1 MGRKRIEPAITI
13 EYLSILDEDGNFD
26 DPLEPEIN
34 AETLLKMYRSM
45 LLGRRFD
52 ERMLDLQRQGRIGTF
67 PPIKG
72 QEAAQ
77 IGSVALLRDSDWLA
91 PSFRE
96 TAAEIMRG
104 RSLES
109 ILLYYN
115 GFNEGTVLPEGQK
128 DLPMAVPVG
137 SQILHAVGVG
147 WAAKYRQTD
156 EVVMTFFGDGATSE
170 GDFHEGMNC
179 AAVYQV
185 PVVFICQNNQ
195 WAISIPVAKQTHSET
210 LAQKALAYG
219 MPGIQVDG
227 NDILAVYAA
236 TQEAVDR
243 ARKGGGPTL
252 IECVTYRIMMHTTS
266 DDPKKYRSEEEVER
280 WKQRDPLIRYRNYLV
295 KKSILS
301 ETQFQ
306 TLDEEIKQQIQTAID
321 RAEKQMQELG
331 NPLDLFDHLYADL
344 PPHLRTQKEALA
356 TELADTKNEEEHHG

>member
-1 MGRKRIEPAITI
+1 MARKRIEPANTI
-13 EYLSILDEDGNFD
+13 DYLSILDEDGNLD
-26 DPLEPEIN
+26 DRLEPGIAAEIH
-34 AETLLKMYRSM
+34 LKMFRAM

-77 IGSVALLRDSDWLA
+77 IGSVAVLRDSDWLV

-115 GFNEGTVLPEGQK
+115 GFNEGTVITPGQK
-128 DLPMAVPVG
+128 DLPLSVPVA
-137 SQILHAVGVG
+137 SQVLHAVGLG
-147 WAAKYRQTD
+147 WAAKYRRTD
-156 EVVMTFFGDGATSE
+156 EVTMTFFGDGATSE
-170 GDFHEGMNC
+170 GDFHEGLNC

-185 PVVFICQNNQ
+185 PVVFVCQNNQ
-195 WAISIPVAKQTHSET
+195 WAISVPLARQTHSAT

-236 TQEAVDR
+236 TKEAVDR
-243 ARKGGGPTL
+243 ARNGGGPTL

-280 WKQRDPLIRYRNYLV
+280 WRRRDPFIRYRNYLV
-295 KKSILS
+295 KKSILP
-301 ETQFQ
+301 EIR
-306 TLDEEIKQQIQTAID
+306 LPVLEEEIKQQIQTAID
-321 RAEKQMQELG
+321 RAEKRMKELG
-331 NPLDLFDHLYADL
+331 NPLDMFDHLYAEI
-344 PPHLRTQKEALA
+344 PPHLRRQKEALA
-356 TELADTKNEEEHHG
+356 EELASLEGKEAHHG